1 VECIGSSSF
10 NQVENQA
17 IDRVHRLGQTSTV
30 EVVRYIIRGSVEEK
44 MLEIQERKSKL
55 VGALSKEGDKVGL
68 DELLTLFD

>member
-17 IDRVHRLGQTSTV
+17 IDRVHRLGQTLTV

-44 MLEIQERKSKL
+44 MLEIQKRKSKL
-55 VGALSKEGDKVGL
+55 VGALSKESDKVGL
-68 DELLTLFD
+68 DDLLTLFD